1 VDTLFCQLHCQFA
14 KLSFLRD
21 KDVVCPFIRQKN
33 VYKRFSLYGI
43 TSRGEMPASERS
55 LVHGRLQRVRDGE
68 IRVLVHGLTVTKSCQ
83 EIGVVG
89 GQLSKLRID
98 VPRR

>member
-1 VDTLFCQLHCQFA
+1 M
-14 KLSFLRD
+14 
-21 KDVVCPFIRQKN
+21 
-33 VYKRFSLYGI
+33 
-43 TSRGEMPASERS
+43 SRREEKYAYHAMAQVREMPASERS
-55 LVHGRLQRVRDGE
+55 LVHGRLQRIRDGE
-68 IRVLVHGLTVTKSCQ
+68 IRVVVHGLTVPKSCQ